1 MIQNVPDLTII
12 NLIHCIQDF
21 IVSFSGIAYQVQGF
35 AEKALSDFWG
45 NVKYSL
51 FLTRRYKAFRGRM

>member
-35 AEKALSDFWG
+35 AEKALSDF
-45 NVKYSL
+45 
-51 FLTRRYKAFRGRM
+51 